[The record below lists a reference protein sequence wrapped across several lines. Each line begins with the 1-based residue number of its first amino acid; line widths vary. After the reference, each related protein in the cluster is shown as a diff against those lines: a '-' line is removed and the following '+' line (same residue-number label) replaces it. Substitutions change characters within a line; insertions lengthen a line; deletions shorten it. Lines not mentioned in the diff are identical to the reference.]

1 MPKPRLSHPLP
12 QSARPHPTWRA
23 RLLLLRAA
31 VAAALVMAVTLTGA
45 ATASAR
51 IIGPDV
57 SSHNHDNRSRV
68 SWRIMHTVGGASFV
82 FIKATEGR
90 DYHNPNF
97 ARDFAAS
104 RRHKLYRGAYHY
116 ARPGGRD
123 SSQIMAGATAEADFF
138 IGVTGTLTGPGNLPP
153 VLDLEDA
160 GNLSPAHLTLWC
172 RTWLGRV
179 KALTGRTPILYTY
192 GFFWRQH
199 LRNSRHFAAYPLW
212 LASYGVAIPAR
223 VGGWHKY
230 TFWQYTESGRMAGAG
245 GPVDL
250 SVFNGSKRQL
260 AAMSSKRSAPSK
272 KLGEPATVP
281 RPLRPLRPVRHLK
294 TLTTAASS
302 EPVTSGTPA
311 RPKNPAPPGNPAA
324 PTTDSWLTLN
334 RLRPPGSLAAA
345 PQTPTPSA
353 EVAPYPPG
361 PGFPGVFRMDGTQ
374 VFGGS

>member
-97 ARDFAAS
+97 AKDFAAS

-192 GFFWRQH
+192 GFFWRAH

-250 SVFNGSKRQL
+250 SVFNGSMRQL
-260 AAMSSKRSAPSK
+260 VAMSSKRSAPSK
-272 KLGEPATVP
+272 KLGEPAVV
-281 RPLRPLRPVRHLK
+281 LRPVEPLK
-294 TLTTAASS
+294 TVSS
-302 EPVTSGTPA
+302 SKPVTSNTPA
-311 RPKNPAPPGNPAA
+311 RPKNPALAGKQAA
-324 PTTDSWLTLN
+324 PTTDSWLTLSF
-334 RLRPPGSLAAA
+334 LRQPGTPPSA
-345 PQTPTPSA
+345 PQTRTPSA
-353 EVAPYPPG
+353 EVAPSPPG
-361 PGFPGVFRMDGTQ
+361 PGSFPGVFRMDGTH